1 MRMNLNSITTVPSI
15 DPASL
20 KVPTKKLDV
29 PEIKTAASNVPNPPT
44 SSKTVQDDQLLKFLN
59 KILRDN
65 DSNHFIGVK
74 PSGNKSFKNIPV
86 SSINAAIREV
96 LTLSNQGHDVYFAL
110 ADYATPNNRKTENA
124 LSARAFWM
132 DIDCGGDKAASGKG
146 YQNQEEARRELER
159 FCLETGLPQPNI
171 IVNSGS
177 GLHVYWILDAPVE
190 KTQWQRFAT
199 KLKALTQS
207 KDFKADHARTT
218 DIASVLRVPG
228 TLNQKYVPAKPVK
241 LLELSEDDIECS
253 TMLDAID
260 RAHQKFCQRPT
271 SVPTEVTPSAAD
283 KPYVGSKFS
292 DRDFARLKSA
302 LQCLDTECDEATW
315 KFKRIA
321 PLAELAAN
329 YPDYAERLKQLAM
342 DWSSG
347 KLAGKPSIA
356 WTTPGKTKG
365 LTGEQAFPGVWE
377 RFLSGNYSG
386 KPATLGT
393 IFHDAKE
400 VGWVDITQSGLVV
413 VKNQSSPLTVLHQGQ
428 SIEAN
433 DFPNPPK
440 PGKSVIP
447 TTIPNVNYLLERYG
461 IISRYNVIKKKIEI
475 TVPDHSGT
483 SENHDNVAMAH
494 IISLAALNGLN
505 TGLVPEFVAAIADQ
519 HPINPVADWI
529 SCKAW
534 DGDDRL
540 QALYATLSTADDYP
554 SELKEILVYRWL
566 VSAVAAVL
574 KPSGFKGRG
583 VLTLQ
588 GPQSIG
594 KTSWISALV
603 PDPILREQV
612 IKLDH
617 HLDAANKDSI
627 ITAVS
632 HWIVEIGELDSS
644 FKKDIAR
651 LKGFLTS
658 NQDKIRKPYGRT
670 NSEYPRKTVF
680 CASVNDANF
689 LVDSTGNTRWWTIPV
704 VSVNYK
710 HNIDMQQIF
719 AQIAEDVKAGERWW
733 LTSEEEAR
741 LENFNRRHRSISVI
755 EDRIMAGIDLE
766 RTDEANF
773 PAMTPSQFL
782 IEIGLSHPTNA
793 QCKEGAAIFR
803 ELFGDSKRINGQNK
817 WRIPVKKLL
826 YPGIR
831 S

>member
-1 MRMNLNSITTVPSI
+1 MQPATRCLSDVGYQGLDKRPEMPVEIAPVCVIAMRPG
-15 DPASL
+15 
-20 KVPTKKLDV
+20 KLAHL
-29 PEIKTAASNVPNPPT
+29 P
-44 SSKTVQDDQLLKFLN
+44 QDECEHAQLL
-59 KILRDN
+59 RQ
-65 DSNHFIGVK
+65 
-74 PSGNKSFKNIPV
+74 
-86 SSINAAIREV
+86 AA
-96 LTLSNQGHDVYFAL
+96 
-110 ADYATPNNRKTENA
+110 
-124 LSARAFWM
+124 
-132 DIDCGGDKAASGKG
+132 
-146 YQNQEEARRELER
+146 RELASRRAKVVHVFRDIKIR
-159 FCLETGLPQPNI
+159 FG
-171 IVNSGS
+171 
-177 GLHVYWILDAPVE
+177 
-190 KTQWQRFAT
+190 
-199 KLKALTQS
+199 
-207 KDFKADHARTT
+207 
-218 DIASVLRVPG
+218 
-228 TLNQKYVPAKPVK
+228 
-241 LLELSEDDIECS
+241 
-253 TMLDAID
+253 
-260 RAHQKFCQRPT
+260 
-271 SVPTEVTPSAAD
+271 
-283 KPYVGSKFS
+283 
-292 DRDFARLKSA
+292 
-302 LQCLDTECDEATW
+302 DEAIW
-315 KFKRIA
+315 KLNILA
-321 PLAELAAN
+321 PLARLAVEHPAH
-329 YPDYAERLKQLAM
+329 AEKIRQLAE

-347 KLAGKPSIA
+347 KLAEKPSIA
-356 WTTPGKTKG
+356 WATPGKTKG
-365 LTGEQAFPGVWE
+365 LTGEQAFPEVWE

-393 IFHDAKE
+393 IFHYAKE

-413 VKNQSSPLTVLHQGQ
+413 VNNQPSPLTVLHQGQ
-428 SIEAN
+428 SIEPS

-475 TVPDHSGT
+475 KVPDHSGT
-483 SENHDNVAMAH
+483 SENHDNVAMTH
-494 IISLAALNGLN
+494 VISLAALTGLN

-540 QALYATLSTADDYP
+540 QAFYATLSTVDDYP
-554 SELKEILVYRWL
+554 SELKEILMYRWL

-704 VSVNYK
+704 VKVNYQ
-710 HNIDMQQIF
+710 HNIDMQQLF
-719 AQIAEDVKAGERWW
+719 AQISEDDKADERWW
-733 LTSEEEAR
+733 LTPEEEAS

-755 EDRIMAGIDLE
+755 EDRIMAELDLE

-782 IEIGLSHPTNA
+782 IEIGISHPTNA

-817 WRIPVKKLL
+817 WRIPVKKSQ
-826 YPGIR
+826 YPGVQ